1 MNRYLLDTHALI
13 WFMEGEPYL
22 STTAQGIISD
32 ARNEILVSIASFW
45 EMAIKISLGK
55 LKLTMSL
62 HEYFQKT
69 EQSGFLLLQA
79 QPAHVL
85 LIETMPWHHKDP
97 FDRMLIAQGLG
108 EDIPI
113 VSKETLFDSY
123 GVKRVW

>member
-13 WFMEGEPYL
+13 WFMEGERNL

-79 QPAHVL
+79 KPAHVL

-97 FDRMLIAQGLG
+97 FDRMLIAQGLV

-113 VSKETLFDSY
+113 VSKEILFDSY